1 MTAWP
6 RIFALPSNTGVL
18 YAVACDDPKEM
29 CFQNATNLM
38 QEALHLQG
46 EEDSNSIERKDGQLD
61 EDAAWPIELL
71 NVLRSID
78 EKAGAPWRLFSMA
91 SVKHGPHRGL
101 QAVGIGSTQKK
112 LLRASNLALA
122 FTVAHSVPNVSQELK
137 DLATAGIDRIADGS
151 SCMLIARPEHESSI
165 DCETTS
171 PSKVHSQ
178 EISRTFEDWLGAD
191 SPLDCAKQRLV
202 EFRRHQVQ
210 LYPETKR
217 LLSCVL
223 NGHPEMDSA
232 MTDSIPT
239 HVPADLRTILAED
252 TWGGASWGRDW
263 ILAWKKWQAPFID
276 GSNFHFGKESKR
288 RANCRWYFGCDT
300 PPSDAG
306 PPMSSPALP
315 WYSQKGGGGK
325 SLDQSSTQPQQ
336 MPASSAMVEPAF
348 EPATGLQQT
357 LTSASPSCDVTSSN
371 TWHPNPDVLE
381 GLCNSDAYECLT
393 IRTLTSADTIPLGT
407 DLDPQHHNNLWAA
420 SQVKDP
426 NAKLLVQYNLSCRV
440 IDAENVGYSF
450 GIEVRGKP
458 KFYDVEGVRRAVAH
472 FQSKGIDVVIVT
484 KRDDTAQCLL
494 GDGVQVVK
502 AERTDDL
509 VVLKQAQSRNCP
521 IVSRDG
527 FAKWRTDLR
536 VSVELR
542 RWLSESSSIQV
553 RFSWGTGGEFV
564 PDFDLPRPMVRS
576 QMRQRL

>member
-1 MTAWP
+1 MSSWP

-18 YAVACDDPKEM
+18 YAVACDDPKDV
-29 CFQNATNLM
+29 CFQIASNLM

-46 EEDSNSIERKDGQLD
+46 EEDSNGIERKDGQLD
-61 EDAAWPIELL
+61 EDAAWPSALL

-78 EKAGAPWRLFSMA
+78 DQAGAPWRLFSMA
-91 SVKHGPHRGL
+91 SVKHGPHGGL

-112 LLRASNLALA
+112 LVRASNLALA
-122 FTVAHSVPNVSQELK
+122 FTVAHTVPNTSQELK
-137 DLATAGIDRIADGS
+137 ALATAPIDRIAGGIP
-151 SCMLIARPEHESSI
+151 CTFIARPQHESSI
-165 DCETTS
+165 DCETKAPVT
-171 PSKVHSQ
+171 VHSKD
-178 EISRTFEDWLGAD
+178 ISRTFENWLSAD

-210 LYPETKR
+210 LYPETER
-217 LLSCVL
+217 LLSRVL
-223 NGHPEMDSA
+223 KGHPEMDSA
-232 MTDSIPT
+232 MPDSIPT
-239 HVPADLRTILAED
+239 HVPADLRTVLADD
-252 TWGGASWGRDW
+252 TWGGASCGRDW

-276 GSNFHFGKESKR
+276 GSNFHFGKESKK

-300 PPSDAG
+300 PASDAV
-306 PPMSSPALP
+306 PSLSSPALP
-315 WYSQKGGGGK
+315 THLQKGGQ
-325 SLDQSSTQPQQ
+325 SLNQSATQQKQ
-336 MPASSAMVEPAF
+336 VAASSATGEPPVEPVMR
-348 EPATGLQQT
+348 LQQA
-357 LTSASPSCDVTSSN
+357 LPWAPPSCDVPSSKIS
-371 TWHPNPDVLE
+371 HPEPDVLE

-420 SQVKDP
+420 RQVKDP
-426 NAKLLVQYNLSCRV
+426 NAKLLVQYNLCCRV

-484 KRDDTAQCLL
+484 KRQDTAQCLP
-494 GDGVQVVK
+494 GDGVQVVI

-521 IVSRDG
+521 IVSRDA
-527 FAKWRTDLR
+527 FAKWRKDLR
-536 VSVELR
+536 VSTGLR
-542 RWLSESSSIQV
+542 RWLCESSSLQV

-564 PDFDLPRPMVRS
+564 PDFDLPRPVVRS
-576 QMRQRL
+576 QMRQP